1 MSRPPPPLSVS
12 QFSKVDRQVLESRA
26 SARFGGGDPVND
38 EGGTGAIGKHIQVMK
53 SRTGNAISW
62 PIKRLQTA
70 ENQKVEEDTPLRNS
84 LFKEIREFE
93 VLEEGGLYSPDE
105 AVPTSTQRNILIA
118 CMFSLFVS

>member
-1 MSRPPPPLSVS
+1 
-12 QFSKVDRQVLESRA
+12 
-26 SARFGGGDPVND
+26 
-38 EGGTGAIGKHIQVMK
+38 MK

-105 AVPTSTQRNILIA
+105 AVPVSTQRNILIA

>member
-1 MSRPPPPLSVS
+1 MSRPPPPLSMS
-12 QFSKVDRQVLESRA
+12 QFSKVDRQILESRA
-26 SARFGGGDPVND
+26 SARFGGADPAND
-38 EGGTGAIGKHIQVMK
+38 EGGTGAIEKPMQVMK
-53 SRTGNAISW
+53 SRTGNASSW

-105 AVPTSTQRNILIA
+105 AVPASTQKNILIG
-118 CMFSLFVS
+118 CLFSIFVS